1 MRRGSEEN
9 LKRLFS
15 AIGVHCSIRFS
26 NFSFNGFLSGMYFY
40 SRQEVAS
47 PTALGALGA
56 PRRLQPADQAG
67 RESLG
72 CLRRHR
78 SPRLRRRRR
87 VSRTERSRA
96 TRVSRA
102 NWRSLDCLGP
112 DRSGGRAGRREEGGR
127 EESESQ
133 SSFSLITSHSQ
144 TRLARSLA
152 RSRSQLVSSA
162 PQKRKEEP
170 KGRNRNCCEIFS
182 PRPKNGGGFR
192 ATPLGGTSIP
202 SSDHQCPVS
211 VKCSRQIEM

>member
-1 MRRGSEEN
+1 M
-9 LKRLFS
+9 KRLFS

-87 VSRTERSRA
+87 RSRTERSRA

-133 SSFSLITSHSQ
+133 SSFSLLLR
-144 TRLARSLA
+144 TRRLDSLARSLA
-152 RSRSQLVSSA
+152 PALSSSRQLHRKGKRSQKDGTGIAVKFF
-162 PQKRKEEP
+162 PHGQKMAEDFGLP
-170 KGRNRNCCEIFS
+170 
-182 PRPKNGGGFR
+182 P
-192 ATPLGGTSIP
+192 
-202 SSDHQCPVS
+202 
-211 VKCSRQIEM
+211 